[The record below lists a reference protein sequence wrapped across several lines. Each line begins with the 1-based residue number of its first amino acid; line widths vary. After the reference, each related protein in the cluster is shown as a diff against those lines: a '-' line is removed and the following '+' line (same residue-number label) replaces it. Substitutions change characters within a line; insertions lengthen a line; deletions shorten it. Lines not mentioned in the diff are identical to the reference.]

1 MFLRQVDEMASWTST
16 SICATQNCHDNK
28 VEDTN
33 GHVKRLGRR
42 FRALFFPCFSD
53 ANRTMTPYEFEVLK
67 DGVVIDIQSIHLPHI
82 RFAWP
87 EIIRLAKRFCGPGHK
102 FRVKDDA
109 GGIVIL
115 TGVDTV
121 RRHTGN
127 ED

>member
-1 MFLRQVDEMASWTST
+1 
-16 SICATQNCHDNK
+16 
-28 VEDTN
+28 
-33 GHVKRLGRR
+33 
-42 FRALFFPCFSD
+42 
-53 ANRTMTPYEFEVLK
+53 MTPYEFEVLK

-115 TGVDTV
+115 TGVDTGAIDTGERGPTQTQLMRSSRATPSNV
-121 RRHTGN
+121 RM
-127 ED
+127 

>member
-1 MFLRQVDEMASWTST
+1 MASWTSK
-16 SICATQNCHDNK
+16 SICATQICHDNK
-28 VEDTN
+28 VENTN

-102 FRVKDDA
+102 FRVKDYA

>member
-1 MFLRQVDEMASWTST
+1 
-16 SICATQNCHDNK
+16 
-28 VEDTN
+28 
-33 GHVKRLGRR
+33 
-42 FRALFFPCFSD
+42 
-53 ANRTMTPYEFEVLK
+53 MTPYEFEVLK

-127 ED
+127 EDQHKLS

>member
-1 MFLRQVDEMASWTST
+1 LRTSELSQLPT
-16 SICATQNCHDNK
+16 
-28 VEDTN
+28 
-33 GHVKRLGRR
+33 RR
-42 FRALFFPCFSD
+42 DFGARIRPWRSFK
-53 ANRTMTPYEFEVLK
+53 EFEVLK